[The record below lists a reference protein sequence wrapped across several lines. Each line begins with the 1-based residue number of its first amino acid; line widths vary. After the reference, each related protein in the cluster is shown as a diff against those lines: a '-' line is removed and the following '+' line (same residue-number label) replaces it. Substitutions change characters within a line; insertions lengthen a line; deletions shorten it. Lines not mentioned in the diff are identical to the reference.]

1 MGEVKRLIYQ
11 ENIIP
16 QSLLIAVLV
25 KFAVFQKCDLGH
37 DLKETFNLFIYLLKQ
52 FWDVKYL
59 LSDDDFILVLLVRH
73 RNFCLIIL

>member
-1 MGEVKRLIYQ
+1 MLLLKLWAEVGLCNKAMGEVKRLIYQ

-52 FWDVKYL
+52 F
-59 LSDDDFILVLLVRH
+59 
-73 RNFCLIIL
+73 

>member
-59 LSDDDFILVLLVRH
+59 LLWWWFHIG
-73 RNFCLIIL
+73 IIGEA